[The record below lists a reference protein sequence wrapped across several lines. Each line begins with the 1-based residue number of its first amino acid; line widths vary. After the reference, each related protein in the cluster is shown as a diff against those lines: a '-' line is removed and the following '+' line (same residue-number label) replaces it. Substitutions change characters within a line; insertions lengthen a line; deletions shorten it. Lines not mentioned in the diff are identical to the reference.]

1 MQDNITKVVLN
12 DTTKPYY
19 PLENMARVFSEIEG
33 AYVMV
38 IFDCCRENRNKPE
51 YRAGNDVQEQ
61 DFDSTA
67 YRNLI
72 MINGCPP
79 NRKVDAKSSIATEFF
94 TKL

>member
-12 DTTKPYY
+12 DTAKPYY
-19 PLENMARVFSEIEG
+19 PLENMARCFSEIEG

-51 YRAGNDVQEQ
+51 YRAGNDVPEQE
-61 DFDSTA
+61 SNAA

-72 MINGCPP
+72 LINGCDP
-79 NRKVDAKSSIATEFF
+79 NRKVAAKSSIATEFF
-94 TKL
+94 T

>member
-12 DTTKPYY
+12 DTAKPYY
-19 PLENMARVFSEIEG
+19 PLENMARVFSAIEG

-51 YRAGNDVQEQ
+51 FRAGNDVQEQ
-61 DFDSTA
+61 DNRST

-72 MINGCPP
+72 LINGCSP
-79 NRKVDAKSSIATEFF
+79 NKKVDAKSSIATELF